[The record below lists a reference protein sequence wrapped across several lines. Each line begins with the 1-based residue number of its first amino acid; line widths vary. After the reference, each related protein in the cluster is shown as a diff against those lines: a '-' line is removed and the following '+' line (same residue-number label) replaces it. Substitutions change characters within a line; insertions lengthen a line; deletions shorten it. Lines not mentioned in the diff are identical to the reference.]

1 MYCITKNKQLDSFY
15 NTVGEQNRQNRQNK
29 QNRTAYKS
37 GGTRVRA
44 RRRRFKER
52 SDRATPPGARAA
64 TNDGGTRGLTNEHV
78 IIILPRKVQLH
89 ARARSTSAHSVLL
102 RSAPLRAPLHAPLRA
117 PLARWLEL
125 RAPLAQRNAM
135 LPRPCNRPRTTTTP
149 LPTALRMSTLPP
161 PQAHS

>member
-1 MYCITKNKQLDSFY
+1 MQYILHSVLYHEEQTAS

-64 TNDGGTRGLTNEHV
+64 TERSYSSNIPTSNILTPSSRYLEHFANGLQKFLQLTSEWLTITFCKRFCKRV
-78 IIILPRKVQLH
+78 YVVYRLPRSFLVCVCVCVCVH
-89 ARARSTSAHSVLL
+89 
-102 RSAPLRAPLHAPLRA
+102 
-117 PLARWLEL
+117 
-125 RAPLAQRNAM
+125 
-135 LPRPCNRPRTTTTP
+135 
-149 LPTALRMSTLPP
+149 
-161 PQAHS
+161 

>member
-1 MYCITKNKQLDSFY
+1 MQYILHSVLYQEEQTAS

-64 TNDGGTRGLTNEHV
+64 TGGGNLLEFSISINNNDQQ
-78 IIILPRKVQLH
+78 QL
-89 ARARSTSAHSVLL
+89 
-102 RSAPLRAPLHAPLRA
+102 
-117 PLARWLEL
+117 
-125 RAPLAQRNAM
+125 
-135 LPRPCNRPRTTTTP
+135 
-149 LPTALRMSTLPP
+149 MSTC
-161 PQAHS
+161 HSLSCAVCVVLGSAVRSGIMMMKMKSGKR